1 MNTRVKVKK
10 MSLVVLAIS
19 LSLGLSAC
27 INNIETV
34 STDFFVFEL
43 NHKEKHATAIE
54 LTDLG
59 KEQEVLVIP
68 QFVESYP
75 VQYIGKRAVLGDR
88 LGVLLLTGIQKKIYL
103 PPSLINRV
111 GLAESSV
118 MDAILNVAN
127 PSEELINSIQ
137 RFYESNLY
145 FLTEDT
151 KLNTF
156 FMLNFDSAGNE
167 GYYWMDYINGSNPY
181 ITPSNP
187 VREGYTFDGWYY
199 EEECTSSWDNQFPT
213 SETDTLTLFAKWID
227 LGILL

>member
-1 MNTRVKVKK
+1 MKNRFKIRLLPT
-10 MSLVVLAIS
+10 LALFSIIS
-19 LSLGLSAC
+19 LTGC
-27 INNIETV
+27 DMGTRTQ
-34 STDFFVFEL
+34 STDHFVFEI
-43 NHKEKHATAIE
+43 NTREKFATVIGLTE
-54 LTDLG
+54 LG
-59 KEQEVLVIP
+59 REQEVLAVP
-68 QFVESYP
+68 TFVENYP

-145 FLTEDT
+145 ILTEDT

-181 ITPSNP
+181 IIPADP
-187 VREGYTFDGWYY
+187 VRDGYTFDGWYY
-199 EEECTSSWDNQFPT
+199 EEECTTLWHNQVPA
-213 SETDTLTLFAKWID
+213 SETENLTLYAKW
-227 LGILL
+227 L